1 MFTVISNG
9 WSKQFIWHSS
19 FCAMHSNPK
28 ECDTLEKQ
36 NPGEYNERT
45 GTRDCMSP
53 EFLYPVWGKVR

>member
-1 MFTVISNG
+1 
-9 WSKQFIWHSS
+9 
-19 FCAMHSNPK
+19 MHSNPK
-28 ECDTLEKQ
+28 ECDTIEKQ